1 MQIQSVKDFLRKDI
15 VSLLISLIGPL
26 FMGTFHLVFVILRFD
41 WILLNY
47 CIFSYLLALFL
58 VWQWSIERFHL
69 KPHPYVAAI
78 ISMFIIV
85 APMMVSLVLTIL
97 YKDAPHYLFDWFI
110 YAYAAYG
117 TIKMV
122 LAIRNLC
129 KKEKTERQ
137 YVLSFFGLLSALYT
151 IQMME
156 FALIKTFSQE
166 GDNAMY
172 LMQLFTQGFIFLF
185 ALFLIGLFIYK
196 MVTLRKT
203 KIED

>member
-1 MQIQSVKDFLRKDI
+1 MIQSVKDFTHKDI
-15 VSLLISLIGPL
+15 VSFLISLIGPL

-41 WILLNY
+41 WILVNY

-58 VWQWSIERFHL
+58 VWQWLIERFHL
-69 KPHPYVAAI
+69 KPHPYVAAT

-85 APMMVSLVLTIL
+85 VPMMAALVLTIL

-110 YAYAAYG
+110 YAYATYG

-151 IQMME
+151 IQMMQ
-156 FALIKTFSQE
+156 FNLIITF
-166 GDNAMY
+166 GDIKDNAMY
-172 LMQLFTQGFIFLF
+172 MMMLFTQGFIFLF

-196 MVTLRKT
+196 AVKLK
-203 KIED
+203 KNIDE

>member
-1 MQIQSVKDFLRKDI
+1 MKIQAVKDFLKKDI

-47 CIFSYLLALFL
+47 CIFSYLFALFL

-69 KPHPYVAAI
+69 KPHPYVAAL
-78 ISMFIIV
+78 ISMFIIL
-85 APMMVSLVLTIL
+85 APMMAAIVLTIL
-97 YKDAPHYLFDWFI
+97 FKDAPHYLFDWFI
-110 YAYAAYG
+110 YAYATYG

-156 FALIKTFSQE
+156 FNLIITF
-166 GDNAMY
+166 GDIKDNSMY
-172 LMQLFTQGFIFLF
+172 MMMLFTQGFIFLF

-196 MVTLRKT
+196 TIKLK
-203 KIED
+203 KNIDE